1 MRTQVQRIT
10 SRGFAVLRRLRSIR
24 RYVPTSV
31 FRSLVS
37 AFVLNRLDYCNSLLV
52 DLPSN
57 LLQRLQSVQNSAA
70 RLIYRLRRSEHITD
84 ALLSL
89 HWLRVRER
97 VEYKVAVLTYKALD
111 GLAPPYLSTAF
122 TRVTDM
128 PSRRR
133 LRSASTEQLL
143 VPSYRRSTIGRRAFS
158 IAGARVFNG
167 LPSDVTSASS
177 LAVFG
182 RRLKTELFR
191 RCYNA
196 A

>member
-1 MRTQVQRIT
+1 MRTQVQRIA
-10 SRGFAVLRRLRSIR
+10 SRGFAALRRLRSIR
-24 RYVPTSV
+24 RYVPTYM

-52 DLPSN
+52 DLPAN
-57 LLQRLQSVQNSAA
+57 LLQRLQWVQNSAA
-70 RLIYRLRRSEHITD
+70 RLIYGLRRSEHIAD

-97 VEYKVAVLTYKALD
+97 VEYKVAVLTYKALNV
-111 GLAPPYLSTAF
+111 LAPPYLSSPF
-122 TRVTDM
+122 THVADV
-128 PSRRR
+128 PSRLR
-133 LRSASTEQLL
+133 LRSASTNQLL
-143 VPSYRRSTIGRRAFS
+143 VPSYRRSTTVRRAFP
-158 IAGARVFNG
+158 IAGARVWND
-167 LPSDVTSASS
+167 LPSDVTSAPS